1 MKFPESKFYVDPHT
15 YEDPCQAVHEFTRE
29 IEASRIKI
37 EKVIGSGESTGHRLP
52 LCAMSALGNSWS
64 EVALSLQSAGTSVG
78 CSALASCSTSAS
90 PARDPSEIKVM
101 GKVGGGWC
109 MK

>member
-37 EKVIGSGESTGHRLP
+37 EKVIGSGES
-52 LCAMSALGNSWS
+52 LG
-64 EVALSLQSAGTSVG
+64 
-78 CSALASCSTSAS
+78 
-90 PARDPSEIKVM
+90 
-101 GKVGGGWC
+101 

>member
-37 EKVIGSGESTGHRLP
+37 EKVIGSGESPVWVKLDWMI
-52 LCAMSALGNSWS
+52 LKVFSNLNNSI
-64 EVALSLQSAGTSVG
+64 LSCFPEQFAF
-78 CSALASCSTSAS
+78 
-90 PARDPSEIKVM
+90 
-101 GKVGGGWC
+101 
-109 MK
+109 

>member
-37 EKVIGSGESTGHRLP
+37 EKVIGSGESPARAASLHP
-52 LCAMSALGNSWS
+52 ICLGNFLGGRDISTARWDHS
-64 EVALSLQSAGTSVG
+64 RLHGSVTMLNQGFICSLF
-78 CSALASCSTSAS
+78 
-90 PARDPSEIKVM
+90 P
-101 GKVGGGWC
+101 
-109 MK
+109 

>member
-37 EKVIGSGESTGHRLP
+37 EKVIGSGESLGQAVPPLLTALPRLGLCCPRVP
-52 LCAMSALGNSWS
+52 LGPQQAVQHW
-64 EVALSLQSAGTSVG
+64 LSQGFI
-78 CSALASCSTSAS
+78 CSS
-90 PARDPSEIKVM
+90 PF
-101 GKVGGGWC
+101 
-109 MK
+109 

>member
-37 EKVIGSGESTGHRLP
+37 EKVIGSGESSGQLS
-52 LCAMSALGNSWS
+52 LCIASAQGNSWS
-64 EVALSLQSAGTSVG
+64 EIVPSLCDHNSTDTVLSQGFIYSLSFQDQNNG
-78 CSALASCSTSAS
+78 
-90 PARDPSEIKVM
+90 
-101 GKVGGGWC
+101 
-109 MK
+109 

>member
-37 EKVIGSGESTGHRLP
+37 EKVIGSGESTGQAASLFHVYSRKFTVRG
-52 LCAMSALGNSWS
+52 CA
-64 EVALSLQSAGTSVG
+64 V
-78 CSALASCSTSAS
+78 
-90 PARDPSEIKVM
+90 P
-101 GKVGGGWC
+101 
-109 MK
+109 